1 MRQGFSLI
9 ELLTV
14 VAIIGI
20 LAAVGAVG
28 YQGYIDAVKKDTTE
42 TNGRQIARAI
52 EQDFLSLANGLKGT
66 TELGT
71 QVTIAGV
78 KITSQVKADS
88 SCYK

>member
-1 MRQGFSLI
+1 MKKGFSLI

-52 EQDFLSLANGLKGT
+52 EQDCFDLCLRSASVCFHCLS
-66 TELGT
+66 
-71 QVTIAGV
+71 
-78 KITSQVKADS
+78 S
-88 SCYK
+88 